1 MNEKKVWFKYG
12 DITNYKSMII
22 VVPVCLIFGLS
33 AKDYGGALFNTAWF
47 EITPYVFGI
56 ISIFAIIANEFNFD
70 RCFDSAKFVSDFLF
84 VSLIGSILGAI
95 ILLIFAIFFE
105 PFSLKSLLFYVSLVL
120 QGVVYS
126 LLMVCLNFCVDY
138 LIKNGVN
145 KRSLL
150 LLAAAS
156 IVFLYIFAFNKQD
169 TEYCVTKY
177 RDIKEV
183 CNLEARYELAFE
195 IAKKLAPNI

>member
-1 MNEKKVWFKYG
+1 MNEDKVWFKYG
-12 DITNYKSMII
+12 DIKNYKAMI
-22 VVPVCLIFGLS
+22 VVVIVCVIFGLS

-47 EITPYVFGI
+47 DITPYVFGV
-56 ISIFAIIANEFNFD
+56 ISIFAIIVSKSNCD
-70 RCFDSAKFVSDFLF
+70 RCFDLAKFVSEFLF
-84 VSLIGSILGAI
+84 VSLIGSIFGAI

-120 QGVVYS
+120 QGGVYF

-138 LIKNGVN
+138 LIRNGVN

-150 LLAAAS
+150 LLVVAS
-156 IVFLYIFAFNKQD
+156 ITFLYVFVFNKQD
-169 TEYCVTKY
+169 TEHCVTKY

-195 IAKKLAPNI
+195 IAKKLTPDI